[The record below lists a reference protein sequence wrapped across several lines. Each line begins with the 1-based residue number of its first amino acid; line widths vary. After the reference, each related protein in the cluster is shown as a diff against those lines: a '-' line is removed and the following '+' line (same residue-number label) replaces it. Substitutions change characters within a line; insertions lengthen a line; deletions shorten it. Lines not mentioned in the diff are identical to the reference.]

1 MPPHRP
7 RIGPTVGSA
16 GAALALALLALIGP
30 ASAVDRGQFDD
41 VPADIKDWFKRQ
53 RSPAGVSCCDVA
65 DGHRTTYDVRGGS
78 YWVPIEGT
86 WYEVP
91 GRAVIRDS
99 GNPVGEAIV
108 WYVHHN
114 NTIIISCFVP
124 ADAS

>member
-1 MPPHRP
+1 MPR
-7 RIGPTVGSA
+7 TGSIARA
-16 GAALALALLALIGP
+16 GALATLISLAFGTIAD
-30 ASAVDRGQFDD
+30 AVDRGQFDD
-41 VPADIKDWFKRQ
+41 VPADIRDWFKRQ
-53 RSPAGVSCCDVA
+53 RSPAGVPCCDVA
-65 DGHRTTYDVRGGS
+65 DGHRTTYDVRGGA

-91 GRAVIRDS
+91 EKAVIRDS

-108 WYVHHN
+108 WYVRHN